1 MFSHVFVGVRDFDR
15 ALAFYQP
22 VLAVLGL
29 TQRFVERDRPWAGW
43 QMAGQARPLFL
54 IGAPFD
60 GAPASAGNGQM
71 AGFLATTRTQV
82 DAMHAAA
89 LAHGGSDEGA
99 PGLRPEYHAHYY
111 GAYFRDPDG
120 NKLCV
125 ACHEAT
131 G

>member
-22 VLAVLGL
+22 VLAVLGM

-71 AGFLATTRTQV
+71 AGFLATTPAQV

-89 LAHGGSDEGA
+89 LAHGGNGRRRSRLAARVPRALLRGLF
-99 PGLRPEYHAHYY
+99 PGPGWEQAVRGLP
-111 GAYFRDPDG
+111 
-120 NKLCV
+120 
-125 ACHEAT
+125 
-131 G
+131 